1 MEVEGRCGRDG
12 VLERSS
18 LVCGGGELLFRVDMS
33 RLISIVS
40 LEGSLGIKCTY
51 FILVITYVLKK
62 YKEV

>member
-1 MEVEGRCGRDG
+1 M
-12 VLERSS
+12 LERSS

-51 FILVITYVLKK
+51 FILVITYVLKI
-62 YKEV
+62 YKEG